1 MDKPD
6 GTYEE
11 VADSRFKVSRTAFK
25 DNSSQYHINQKKV
38 HFKEVAKL
46 LKDVGID
53 LLHNRFLI
61 LQVSHHFL
69 FMFYIFY

>member
-6 GTYEE
+6 GSYEE
-11 VADSRFKVSRTAFK
+11 VENSRFRVSRTAFK
-25 DNSSQYHINQKKV
+25 DNSSQYHIDQKKV

-61 LQVSHHFL
+61 LQVSYFS
-69 FMFYIFY
+69 MFYI